1 MKSKQGYKNQKS
13 DSPSIG
19 KWLKKYFYKNKLNR
33 NVSKNNLVVHSDFM
47 DWEGFI
53 SEEMDLH

>member
-1 MKSKQGYKNQKS
+1 MNKTIKDKMKSKQGYKNQKS

-19 KWLKKYFYKNKLNR
+19 KWLKKYF
-33 NVSKNNLVVHSDFM
+33 SKNNLVVHGDFI